1 MATIDRFATDT
12 IRKSNP
18 HLSQLKATIEPAFY
32 SNNATEIPTLA
43 EAYELASHA
52 PNTTV
57 LDAFVANAKD
67 LGLPEDAHILTVV
80 DGSVVGRTAKARR
93 ILGNNSA
100 EDAKIIPIIREE
112 IYNSSFRPFIKGTAV
127 VGLDEDFMVKAHITM
142 PKEHINNLYS
152 WLLNFQIFNDQ
163 YNRRYDASKQYD
175 ENDIFIFFDP
185 TWRHPDY
192 PDGLAFF
199 DTKHNCA
206 AILGMSYFGEIKK
219 GTLTLAW
226 ATAARNNYVSCHGG
240 LKIFRKEGASY
251 VASFFGLSGSG
262 KSTLTH
268 AKHDDKYDIEVL
280 HDDAFVISVE
290 DGSSVALEPSYF
302 DKTNDYPAGH
312 REQDYFVTV
321 QNCGVTLDENGRK
334 VLVTED
340 IRNGNGR
347 TVKSRYSTPNRV
359 DKISEPIQS
368 IFWIMKD
375 DALPPLVKIT
385 DPRLASILGC
395 TLMTKRSTA
404 ENTGAG
410 ANLDALVIEP
420 YANPFR
426 VYPLVEDY
434 DKFKALFNKGVD
446 CYIINTGDFLG
457 KKVTKEVSLGVIETV
472 VDGKANFDLFG
483 GLPGMEYLPVEG
495 YEVPEMNGEYAALIR
510 GRMQFR
516 LDYLKAFN
524 DANPKHPIPTDA
536 LESIKTIERFI
547 DVL

>member
-67 LGLPEDAHILTVV
+67 LGLPEDAHILSVV

-93 ILGNNSA
+93 ILGNNPS
-100 EDAKIIPIIREE
+100 EDAKIIPIIRDE
-112 IYNSSFRPFIKGTAV
+112 IYNSAFKPFIKGTAI

-163 YNRRYDASKQYD
+163 YKRRYDASKQYD

-268 AKHDDKYDIEVL
+268 AKHDNKYDIEVL

-359 DKISEPIQS
+359 DKIQEPIQS

-395 TLMTKRSTA
+395 TLMTKRSNA

-434 DKFKALFNKGVD
+434 EKFKALFDKGVD

-472 VDGKANFDLFG
+472 VDGKAKFELFG

-495 YEVPEMNGEYAALIR
+495 YEVPEMNGDYAELIR
-510 GRMQFR
+510 DRMQFR

-524 DANPKHPIPTDA
+524 DANPEHQIPTDA

>member
-93 ILGNNSA
+93 ILGNNPA

-112 IYNSSFRPFIKGTAV
+112 IYNSSFKPFIKGTAV

-163 YNRRYDASKQYD
+163 YKRRYDASKQYD

-240 LKIFRKEGASY
+240 LKIFRKEGDSY

-347 TVKSRYSTPNRV
+347 TIKSRYSTPNRV
-359 DKISEPIQS
+359 DKIQEPIQS

-434 DKFKALFNKGVD
+434 EKFKALFDKGVD
-446 CYIINTGDFLG
+446 CYIINTGDYLG

-472 VDGKANFDLFG
+472 VDGKAHFELFG

-495 YEVPEMNGEYAALIR
+495 YEVPDMNGEYAELIR
-510 GRMQFR
+510 DRMQFR

-524 DANPKHPIPTDA
+524 DANPEYQIPQDA

>member
-93 ILGNNSA
+93 ILGNNPA

-112 IYNSSFRPFIKGTAV
+112 IYNSSFKPFIKGTAV

-163 YNRRYDASKQYD
+163 YKRRYDASKQYD

-240 LKIFRKEGASY
+240 LKIFRKEGDSY

-359 DKISEPIQS
+359 DKIKEPIQS

-395 TLMTKRSTA
+395 TLMTKRSNA

-434 DKFKALFNKGVD
+434 EKFKALFDKNVD

-472 VDGKANFDLFG
+472 VDGKANFELFG

-495 YEVPEMNGEYAALIR
+495 YEVPDMNGEYAELIR
-510 GRMQFR
+510 DRMQFR

-524 DANPKHPIPTDA
+524 DANPEHQIPQDA

>member
-93 ILGNNSA
+93 ILGNNPA

-163 YNRRYDASKQYD
+163 YKRRYDASKQYD

-321 QNCGVTLDENGRK
+321 QNCGVTLDENGLK

-347 TVKSRYSTPNRV
+347 TIKSRYSTPNRV
-359 DKISEPIQS
+359 DKIQEPIQS

-434 DKFKALFNKGVD
+434 EKFKALFDKGVD

-457 KKVTKEVSLGVIETV
+457 KKVTKEVSLGLIETV
-472 VDGKANFDLFG
+472 VDGKAKFELFG

-495 YEVPEMNGEYAALIR
+495 YEVPELNGEYAELIR
-510 GRMQFR
+510 DRMQFR

-524 DANPKHPIPTDA
+524 DANLEHQIPTDA

>member
-93 ILGNNSA
+93 ILGNNPA

-112 IYNSSFRPFIKGTAV
+112 IYNSSFKPFIKGTAV

-163 YNRRYDASKQYD
+163 YKRRYDASKQYD

-321 QNCGVTLDENGRK
+321 QNCGVTLDENGHK

-359 DKISEPIQS
+359 DKIKEPIQS

-434 DKFKALFNKGVD
+434 EKFKALFDKNVD
-446 CYIINTGDFLG
+446 CYIINTGDYLG

-472 VDGKANFDLFG
+472 VDGKAHFELFG
-483 GLPGMEYLPVEG
+483 GLPGMEYLPAEG
-495 YEVPEMNGEYAALIR
+495 YEVPDMNGEYAELIR
-510 GRMQFR
+510 DRMQFR

-524 DANPKHPIPTDA
+524 DANPERQIPQDA

>member
-93 ILGNNSA
+93 ILGNNPA

-112 IYNSSFRPFIKGTAV
+112 IYNSSFKPFIKGTAV

-163 YNRRYDASKQYD
+163 YKRRYDASKQYD

-240 LKIFRKEGASY
+240 LKIFRKEGDSY

-347 TVKSRYSTPNRV
+347 TIKSRYSTPNRV
-359 DKISEPIQS
+359 DKIQEPIQS

-434 DKFKALFNKGVD
+434 EKFKALFDKGVD

-472 VDGKANFDLFG
+472 VDGKANFELFG

-495 YEVPEMNGEYAALIR
+495 YEVPDMNGEYAELIR
-510 GRMQFR
+510 DRMQFR

-524 DANPKHPIPTDA
+524 DANPERQIPQDA

>member
-93 ILGNNSA
+93 ILGNNPA

-112 IYNSSFRPFIKGTAV
+112 IYNSSFKPFIKGTAV

-163 YNRRYDASKQYD
+163 YKRRYDASKQYD

-347 TVKSRYSTPNRV
+347 TIKSRYSTPNRV
-359 DKISEPIQS
+359 DKIQEPIQS

-434 DKFKALFNKGVD
+434 EKFKALFDKGVD
-446 CYIINTGDFLG
+446 CYIINTGDYLG

-472 VDGKANFDLFG
+472 VDGKAHFELFG

-495 YEVPEMNGEYAALIR
+495 YEVPDMNGEYAELIR
-510 GRMQFR
+510 DRMQFR

-524 DANPKHPIPTDA
+524 DANLEHQIPQDA

>member
-93 ILGNNSA
+93 ILGNNPA

-112 IYNSSFRPFIKGTAV
+112 IYNSSFKPFIKGTAV

-163 YNRRYDASKQYD
+163 YKRRYDASKQYD

-240 LKIFRKEGASY
+240 LKIFRKEGDSY

-347 TVKSRYSTPNRV
+347 TIKSRYSTPNRV
-359 DKISEPIQS
+359 DKIQEPIQS

-434 DKFKALFNKGVD
+434 EKFKALFDKGVD
-446 CYIINTGDFLG
+446 CYIINTGDYLG

-472 VDGKANFDLFG
+472 VDGKTHFELFG

-495 YEVPEMNGEYAALIR
+495 YEVPDMNGEYAELIR
-510 GRMQFR
+510 DRMQFR

-524 DANPKHPIPTDA
+524 YANPEHQIPQDA

>member
-93 ILGNNSA
+93 ILGNNPA

-112 IYNSSFRPFIKGTAV
+112 IYNSSFKPFIKGTAV

-163 YNRRYDASKQYD
+163 YKRRYDASKQYD

-359 DKISEPIQS
+359 DKI
-368 IFWIMKD
+368 
-375 DALPPLVKIT
+375 
-385 DPRLASILGC
+385 
-395 TLMTKRSTA
+395 
-404 ENTGAG
+404 
-410 ANLDALVIEP
+410 
-420 YANPFR
+420 
-426 VYPLVEDY
+426 
-434 DKFKALFNKGVD
+434 
-446 CYIINTGDFLG
+446 
-457 KKVTKEVSLGVIETV
+457 
-472 VDGKANFDLFG
+472 
-483 GLPGMEYLPVEG
+483 
-495 YEVPEMNGEYAALIR
+495 
-510 GRMQFR
+510 
-516 LDYLKAFN
+516 
-524 DANPKHPIPTDA
+524 
-536 LESIKTIERFI
+536 
-547 DVL
+547 

>member
-1 MATIDRFATDT
+1 M
-12 IRKSNP
+12 
-18 HLSQLKATIEPAFY
+18 
-32 SNNATEIPTLA
+32 
-43 EAYELASHA
+43 
-52 PNTTV
+52 
-57 LDAFVANAKD
+57 
-67 LGLPEDAHILTVV
+67 
-80 DGSVVGRTAKARR
+80 
-93 ILGNNSA
+93 
-100 EDAKIIPIIREE
+100 
-112 IYNSSFRPFIKGTAV
+112 
-127 VGLDEDFMVKAHITM
+127 
-142 PKEHINNLYS
+142 
-152 WLLNFQIFNDQ
+152 
-163 YNRRYDASKQYD
+163 
-175 ENDIFIFFDP
+175 
-185 TWRHPDY
+185 
-192 PDGLAFF
+192 
-199 DTKHNCA
+199 
-206 AILGMSYFGEIKK
+206 
-219 GTLTLAW
+219 TLAW

-240 LKIFRKEGASY
+240 LKIFRKEGESY

-268 AKHDDKYDIEVL
+268 AKHDNKYDIEVL

-347 TVKSRYSTPNRV
+347 TIKSRYSTPNRV
-359 DKISEPIQS
+359 DKIKEPIQS

-434 DKFKALFNKGVD
+434 EKFKALFDKGVD

-472 VDGKANFDLFG
+472 VDGKAKFELFG

-495 YEVPEMNGEYAALIR
+495 YEVPEMNGDYAELIR
-510 GRMQFR
+510 DRMQFR

-524 DANPKHPIPTDA
+524 DANPEHQIPTDA